1 MLTKARPD
9 SDGHAALVRSAG
21 HRSIRALPTRAVSA
35 TVRRCAFYRR
45 RLTQSALIA
54 PYSDA
59 RYQARLAQHVDRL
72 PALSD
77 HDRDVLRA
85 MTTSGVAVRPIQLSS
100 NVIDAADAV
109 LDRLRG
115 RHGRVPCVQAEL
127 SERAEDMAV
136 FAYGLDPHLLDLAE
150 NHLGLSPRFLGVELK
165 RELVGATSRQHDAVR
180 RWHLDHEDRRIFK
193 VIVYLSD
200 VDCGTGPFGYI
211 DLQHTQTIIDTIKH
225 RYRPVSDEHI
235 AAIVSRDQWRQVTGP
250 RLTAVYVDTGRVF
263 HRVCPPTEG
272 ERYSVSFAY
281 SSHNP
286 YYTFS
291 TLMLPQ
297 AALRRLRDG
306 LSPRQRASLKL
317 DTR

>member
-9 SDGHAALVRSAG
+9 SDGHAADGSAD
-21 HRSIRALPTRAVSA
+21 RRPIRALPTRAVSA

-45 RLTQSALIA
+45 SLTQSALIA

-72 PALSD
+72 PALDD
-77 HDRDVLRA
+77 HDRDVLSA
-85 MTTSGVAVRPIQLSS
+85 MTPSGVAVRPIKLSS
-100 NVIDAADAV
+100 NVIDAANAV
-109 LDRLRG
+109 MDRLRG
-115 RHGRVPCVQAEL
+115 SHGRMPCAKAKL

-136 FAYGLDPHLLDLAE
+136 FAHGLAPHLLDLAE
-150 NHLGLSPRFLGVELK
+150 NHLGLSPRYLGVELK

-211 DLQHTQTIIDTIKH
+211 DWQHTQTIVDTIKH
-225 RYRPVSDEHI
+225 RYQPVSDEQM
-235 AAIVSRDQWRQVTGP
+235 AVIVSRDQWHQVTGP

-263 HRVCPPTEG
+263 HRVVSPTER
-272 ERYSVSFAY
+272 ERYSMSFAY

-291 TLMLPQ
+291 NLMLPQ
-297 AALRRLRDG
+297 AALHRLCDG
-306 LSPRQRASLKL
+306 LSPRQRGSLKL
-317 DTR
+317 STR